1 MKIYK
6 YLFDLSVYVTEIV
19 FKILML
25 LIIVLEECNKD
36 QAKKDKQKKTKNQE
50 FQIKFQRISALKN
63 HNKI

>member
-1 MKIYK
+1 M
-6 YLFDLSVYVTEIV
+6 V

-25 LIIVLEECNKD
+25 LIIVLGECNKD

-63 HNKI
+63 HNKL